1 MNRGIIFT
9 AFENITKAFK
19 RHSNVIK
26 TNLELYRATTAEIK
40 STYSQS
46 VAEQKIADMKESAR
60 ATVVK
65 ADAELNAT
73 VHAEVKKLRGKITEM
88 TTMSVPHEWVNQMKT
103 IRDFDLPMTIDEVRA
118 YAEAYAGN
126 YSALRVLQKVASEK
140 GFSVAVPSVEELQK
154 GLKKVESLACAPV
167 MYVPDGF
174 YKEAREFYPDV
185 PLYREDGSIYGTR
198 GRPEVTYLVTRAN
211 LIASMLRDISEGGE
225 IYKVWTASGPV
236 SVTVS
241 PGQIGDK
248 LKEGATVEGAQREA
262 DKLARAAFAEN
273 LDIAELNDLAHNSH
287 SEAKQAEEY
296 DRIMKHYTR

>member
-60 ATVVK
+60 AAVVK

-73 VHAEVKKLRGKITEM
+73 VRAEVKKLRGKITEM
-88 TTMSVPHEWVNQMKT
+88 TTMSVPHEWVNQMKM
-103 IRDFDLPMTIDEVRA
+103 IRDFDLPITIDEVRA
-118 YAEAYAGN
+118 YAEAYSAN

-154 GLKKVESLACAPV
+154 GLNEIECRAWIPV
-167 MYVPDGF
+167 MYAPPGF
-174 YKEAREFYPDV
+174 FEEVREIYPDV
-185 PLYREDGSIYGTR
+185 PLFRDDGSVYGTR
-198 GRPEVTYLVTRAN
+198 GRPEATYLVTRAS
-211 LIASMLRDISEGGE
+211 LIDSMLRKISKDGE

-236 SVTVS
+236 SVTVN
-241 PGQIGDK
+241 PVQIGDK

-296 DRIMKHYTR
+296 DRIMKHYM